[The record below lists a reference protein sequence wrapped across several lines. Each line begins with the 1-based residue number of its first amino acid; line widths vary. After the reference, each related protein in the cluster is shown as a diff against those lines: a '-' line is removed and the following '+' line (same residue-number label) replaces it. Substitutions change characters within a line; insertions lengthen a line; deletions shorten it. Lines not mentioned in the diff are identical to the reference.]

1 MKDFSTFQIDELKL
15 VYRVLHRNLMENM
28 ELMDTDFLQGLQS
41 WLQFRAGRDG
51 IDIADHAQWD
61 AWLRTPGPAAV
72 AWKPPFRRRTLVG
85 GGCTSQ
91 EGARHQWTSSRHL
104 PSRLPRVHQQP

>member
-15 VYRVLHRNLMENM
+15 VYRILHRSLMENM

-61 AWLRTPGPAAV
+61 AWLGGEIVSCEERV
-72 AWKPPFRRRTLVG
+72 AQRRILQLVPDSDHS
-85 GGCTSQ
+85 T
-91 EGARHQWTSSRHL
+91 E
-104 PSRLPRVHQQP
+104 

>member
-61 AWLRTPGPAAV
+61 AWLGGQVVSCEERVAQRTV
-72 AWKPPFRRRTLVG
+72 LKLVPESEDA
-85 GGCTSQ
+85 TD
-91 EGARHQWTSSRHL
+91 
-104 PSRLPRVHQQP
+104 